1 MATPDWLSF
10 SQLSGHGD
18 TVITITASSYVGLIE
33 RISSFN
39 VSGITKHVTV
49 GVVQGPYTLED
60 NVIIYKT
67 SSHQTT
73 TPSQARFA
81 EHIVSNTY
89 DAVNDIGT
97 MVFDAPLTELTFDNY
112 YVPSMAAN
120 WRNQYFG
127 SFANNTDLTAIYLPN
142 SIVGINNAS
151 FSGCSNLTTIALGDG
166 VMVAG
171 NKSFESCWFSSLTLT
186 QKATMYCGSNA
197 FLDAAMLSEIT
208 LLGGGGISGLDTS
221 SGQQTVPNSFSGI
234 SAIGTI
240 YIPADV
246 SFTDIH
252 GKPLTSTWTI
262 DRSTVEE
269 STRGNFWLNH
279 CSLVFDSSGRTSDD
293 GFSSAGTVSLEV
305 HSDSDWEVRVES
317 GSTWITLSQ
326 TSGTSGTTFVTVDAL
341 SRSATT
347 YWFPSI
353 PVRTDRLVFTNGSKV
368 KYCRVTQYIPSVVYY
383 RAPSSISPGIN
394 VNKTFRSSYNSST
407 RRGYYEFN
415 GTLTQINSGVF
426 SNSGYTAI
434 ELCQGLKKIKAG
446 AFSASSSLSAITVH
460 TSDYIELEEG
470 ALTGLPSTGRLYY
483 PPGAAANF
491 AHWLTALG
499 SGWTGYDTASLPVSN

>member
-1 MATPDWLSF
+1 MATPDWLTF
-10 SQLSGHGD
+10 SQLSGNGD
-18 TVITITASSYVGLIE
+18 TIVTVTASTYVGLIE
-33 RISSFN
+33 RISSFI
-39 VSGITKHVTV
+39 VSGNTKHVTIEAI
-49 GVVQGPYTLED
+49 QSAMELSD
-60 NVIIYKT
+60 NVIMYKT
-67 SSHQTT
+67 GNHQTT
-73 TPSQARFA
+73 TPSVSRFA

-112 YVPSMAAN
+112 YVPTSDAN
-120 WRNQYFG
+120 WENQYFG
-127 SFANNTDLTAIYLPN
+127 SFANNTELTEIHLPN
-142 SIVGINNAS
+142 SIVGINHSS
-151 FSGCSNLTTIALGDG
+151 FKNCTNLTAVTLGDG
-166 VMVAG
+166 VMVVAD
-171 NKSFESCWFSSLTLT
+171 NAFEFCWFSSLTLT
-186 QKATMYCGSNA
+186 QKSTLYCGNGA
-197 FLDAAMLSEIT
+197 FLNAAMLSEIC
-208 LLGGGGISGLDTS
+208 LLGGGGINGRENS
-221 SGQQTVPNSFSGI
+221 SSSPGAFSGV
-234 SAIGTI
+234 SSIGTV
-240 YIPADV
+240 YVPADIG
-246 SFTDIH
+246 STTIH
-252 GKPLTSTWTI
+252 GQPLTTTWTI
-262 DRSTVEE
+262 DNTTVPE
-269 STRGNFWLNH
+269 SNRGDFWLNH
-279 CSLVFDSSGRTSDD
+279 CSIVFDSSGRTTEN
-293 GFSSAGTVSLEV
+293 GFTSAGTASIQV
-305 HSDSDWEVRVES
+305 HSDSNWQVTVES

-326 TSGTSGTTFVTVDAL
+326 TSGTSGTTTITVDAL

-353 PVRTDRLVFTNGSKV
+353 PVRTDRLVFTNGTKV

-407 RRGYYEFN
+407 KRGYYEFN

-483 PPGAAANF
+483 PQGAAANF

-499 SGWTGYDTASLPVSN
+499 SGWTGYDTASLPVSD